1 MTGEHAMTVL
11 EMLRGRR
18 QQAVAL
24 SMDGIA
30 AAARATA
37 AGETIDVATLD
48 RALEATGM
56 TPEQFDALVS
66 RCRPRGED
74 RVLLAAAAAAEAKLP
89 KLGRQIDEA
98 RAIRDRLFE
107 QHDAPIRQ
115 MVAEHN
121 TLLNATVAGSIAR
134 EALYRDVPGGAGIE
148 LAEADTEWRRAETER
163 SQLERDAGEGKKE
176 AEHYDAIAEQQE
188 QKRPQHGWVD
198 EDNRSAARSAKRRA
212 DAAAAALPAATAAA
226 QAARD
231 RLREAQARALES

>member
-1 MTGEHAMTVL
+1 MTENFMSVL

-30 AAARATA
+30 QAARATA
-37 AGETIDVATLD
+37 AGEAVDVATLD
-48 RALEATGM
+48 RALEATG
-56 TPEQFDALVS
+56 TTLEQFDALVS
-66 RCRPRGED
+66 RCRQRAED
-74 RVLLAAAAAAEAKLP
+74 RGLLAAAAAAETKLP

-98 RAIRDRLFE
+98 RAARDRIYE
-107 QHDAPIRQ
+107 QHDAPIRA

-148 LAEADTEWRRAETER
+148 LAAADAEWRRAENER
-163 SQLERDAGEGKKE
+163 SQLQRDAGDGAKE
-176 AEHYDAIAEQQE
+176 AAHYEEIASQQE
-188 QKRPQHGWVD
+188 AKRPQHGWVD
-198 EDNRSAARSAKRRA
+198 EAHRGEARSARRRA
-212 DAAAAALPAATAAA
+212 DAAAAALPAAEKAA